1 MKTIQTFIPMKHSY
15 PASEHT
21 YFLSLETTGL
31 HPETSA
37 IVMIGLASWDEDGI
51 ITTQYFNQTGMEQK
65 EVLEAFFKDLPNNA
79 FLITHYGN
87 RFAIPFLTQKA
98 EEFGLSNL
106 LNFVTSID
114 YYDIIRPWR
123 TLFGLSS
130 CKQKSLETFFSCYRS
145 VSLSGKKLVK
155 KYQDYIKHPTQEAL
169 DLLCIHNQESLKILA
184 KLSFLRTLDDIRF
197 GHILHCDSKISKKSV
212 VFSFSMDG
220 DFPQEMSFSYR
231 DIFLSLSGKNG
242 ILTLSI
248 HPEKDSI
255 HHYRT
260 PIKDYYYLPVEDRVI
275 HKSLASFV
283 PKEYRQKATFD
294 TCYEWIPSWHKALS
308 KESDCISLIQDTI
321 SYLLSVKL

>member
-37 IVMIGLASWDEDGI
+37 IVMIGLAIWDEDGI

-65 EVLEAFFKDLPNNA
+65 EVLESFFNDIPSDA

-87 RFAIPFLTQKA
+87 RFAVPFLTQKA
-98 EEFGLSNL
+98 EEFGLSNPL
-106 LNFVTSID
+106 TFVTSID

-123 TLFGLSS
+123 SLFGFSS
-130 CKQKSLETFFSCYRS
+130 CKQKTLETFFSCYRS

-155 KYQDYIKHPTQEAL
+155 KYQDYIKHPTKEAL

-184 KLSFLRTLDDIRF
+184 ELSFLRTLDDIRL
-197 GHILHCDSKISKKSV
+197 GHILSCDSKISEESV
-212 VFSFSMDG
+212 IFSFSIDG
-220 DFPQEMSFSYR
+220 DFPQEISISYR
-231 DIFLSLSGKNG
+231 DISLSLDGKNG
-242 ILTLSI
+242 ALMLFIF
-248 HPEKDSI
+248 PEKKSI
-255 HHYRT
+255 HHYLT
-260 PIKDYYYLPVEDRVI
+260 PIKDYYYLPVEDRAI

-283 PKEYRQKATFD
+283 PKEYRKKATFD
-294 TCYEWIPSWHKALS
+294 TCYEWILSNHTALS
-308 KESDCISLIQDTI
+308 KESSCISLIQDTI
-321 SYLLSVKL
+321 SYLLSIKL